1 MRQCHVSIADG
12 LRQAC
17 SLVPGPARTRAS
29 QNEYEGTKQIL
40 GLIRAQGAKACLEK
54 LCPYCSHSVALRGRG
69 RVPVFVNTN
78 LAEGDAIDFGKLRG
92 TAFMIDEAGHSL
104 S

>member
-1 MRQCHVSIADG
+1 M
-12 LRQAC
+12 
-17 SLVPGPARTRAS
+17 
-29 QNEYEGTKQIL
+29 
-40 GLIRAQGAKACLEK
+40 
-54 LCPYCSHSVALRGRG
+54 
-69 RVPVFVNTN
+69 FVNTN